1 MFDFFPE
8 EIQVALSVVNTDE
21 LFGIRLRTGFP
32 IVVYSNN
39 KDGFLC
45 KNGVFYDKKDAIIC
59 HEKHI
64 DYILKKVTAHSLY
77 AFNEQIKNGFLTTE
91 KGVRIGLAGECVF
104 DNGKIVTIKNITSMN
119 IRVPHFI
126 KGCSKNLLPH
136 IFRKDEF
143 FNTLIVSPPFS
154 GKTTLLKDIA
164 MFLNKYSDKS
174 ILIID
179 ERGEFS
185 EVAGANIDKIKY
197 SDKLYAF
204 NYGIRSLS
212 PNIVITDE
220 LVSESDGEC
229 IKSAKNSG
237 IKIIASCHAENIED
251 LKSKSFF
258 CENMFYRY
266 ILLKNAR
273 NYGFG
278 RIANVYDERFNI
290 V

>member
-1 MFDFFPE
+1 
-8 EIQVALSVVNTDE
+8 
-21 LFGIRLRTGFP
+21 
-32 IVVYSNN
+32 
-39 KDGFLC
+39 
-45 KNGVFYDKKDAIIC
+45 
-59 HEKHI
+59 
-64 DYILKKVTAHSLY
+64 
-77 AFNEQIKNGFLTTE
+77 
-91 KGVRIGLAGECVF
+91 
-104 DNGKIVTIKNITSMN
+104 
-119 IRVPHFI
+119 
-126 KGCSKNLLPH
+126 
-136 IFRKDEF
+136 
-143 FNTLIVSPPFS
+143 
-154 GKTTLLKDIA
+154 

-212 PNIVITDE
+212 PDIVITDE